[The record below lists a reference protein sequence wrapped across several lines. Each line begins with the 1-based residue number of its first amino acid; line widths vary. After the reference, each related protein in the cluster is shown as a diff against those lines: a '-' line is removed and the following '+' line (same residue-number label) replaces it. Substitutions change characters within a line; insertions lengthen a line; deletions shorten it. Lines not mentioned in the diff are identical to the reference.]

1 MRLDRWE
8 RIYGFSLSN
17 MNKNIQLVQRSLDTI
32 VPDWETVMVA
42 SITEHGFEYD
52 IFNKMDKE
60 HFQENLAV
68 LLALVAKK
76 SQQEL
81 RNIDWLDD

>member
-1 MRLDRWE
+1 
-8 RIYGFSLSN
+8 
-17 MNKNIQLVQRSLDTI
+17 MNKNNQLVQRSLDTI
-32 VPDWETVMVA
+32 VPDWQTVLVA
-42 SITEHGFEYD
+42 SITENGFEYD
-52 IFNKMDKE
+52 IFNKMDEE

>member
-1 MRLDRWE
+1 
-8 RIYGFSLSN
+8 
-17 MNKNIQLVQRSLDTI
+17 MNKNMQLVEKSLDTI
-32 VPDWETVMVA
+32 VPEWETVMVA
-42 SITEHGFEYD
+42 SITDNGFEYD
-52 IFNKMDKE
+52 IFNKMDND

-81 RNIDWLDD
+81 QNIDWIDD

>member
-1 MRLDRWE
+1 
-8 RIYGFSLSN
+8 
-17 MNKNIQLVQRSLDTI
+17 MNKNMQLVEKSLDTI
-32 VPDWETVMVA
+32 VPEWETVLVA
-42 SITEHGFEYD
+42 SITDNGFEYD
-52 IFNKMDKE
+52 IFNKVDSE

-81 RNIDWLDD
+81 QRIDWIDD

>member
-1 MRLDRWE
+1 
-8 RIYGFSLSN
+8 
-17 MNKNIQLVQRSLDTI
+17 MNKNVQLVQKSLDTI

-42 SITEHGFEYD
+42 SITDHGFEYD
-52 IFNKMDKE
+52 VFNKADLE
-60 HFQENLAV
+60 NHQENLAV

-81 RNIDWLDD
+81 KNIKWLDD

>member
-1 MRLDRWE
+1 
-8 RIYGFSLSN
+8 
-17 MNKNIQLVQRSLDTI
+17 MNTNSQLVQRSLDTI
-32 VPDWETVMVA
+32 VPDWQTVLVA

-52 IFNKMDKE
+52 IFNKVDEE

-81 RNIDWLDD
+81 RNIEWIDD

>member
-1 MRLDRWE
+1 M
-8 RIYGFSLSN
+8 SN
-17 MNKNIQLVQRSLDTI
+17 MNKNNQLVQRSLDTI
-32 VPDWETVMVA
+32 VPDWQTVLVA

-52 IFNKMDKE
+52 IFNKMDEE

-81 RNIDWLDD
+81 RNIDWIDD

>member
-1 MRLDRWE
+1 
-8 RIYGFSLSN
+8 
-17 MNKNIQLVQRSLDTI
+17 MNTNSQLVQRSLDTI
-32 VPDWETVMVA
+32 VPHWQTVLVA

-52 IFNKMDKE
+52 VFNKVDEE

-81 RNIDWLDD
+81 RNIEWIDD

>member
-1 MRLDRWE
+1 
-8 RIYGFSLSN
+8 
-17 MNKNIQLVQRSLDTI
+17 
-32 VPDWETVMVA
+32 MVA

-52 IFNKMDKE
+52 IFNKTDVE
-60 HFQENLAV
+60 NYQENLAV

-81 RNIDWLDD
+81 KEIDWLDD

>member
-1 MRLDRWE
+1 
-8 RIYGFSLSN
+8 
-17 MNKNIQLVQRSLDTI
+17 MNKNMQLVERSLDTI
-32 VPDWETVMVA
+32 VPEWETVMVA
-42 SITEHGFEYD
+42 SITDSGFEYD
-52 IFNKMDKE
+52 IFNKVDSE

-81 RNIDWLDD
+81 QKIDWIDD

>member
-1 MRLDRWE
+1 
-8 RIYGFSLSN
+8 
-17 MNKNIQLVQRSLDTI
+17 MNKNAQLVQKSLDTI
-32 VPDWETVMVA
+32 VPGWETVMVA

-52 IFNKMDKE
+52 IFNKTDIENHK
-60 HFQENLAV
+60 ENLAV

-81 RNIDWLDD
+81 KEIDWLDD

>member
-1 MRLDRWE
+1 
-8 RIYGFSLSN
+8 
-17 MNKNIQLVQRSLDTI
+17 MNKNAQLVQKSLDTI

-52 IFNKMDKE
+52 IFNKTDIE
-60 HFQENLAV
+60 NYQENLAV

-81 RNIDWLDD
+81 KEIDWLDD

>member
-1 MRLDRWE
+1 
-8 RIYGFSLSN
+8 
-17 MNKNIQLVQRSLDTI
+17 MNKNAQLVQKSLDTI

-52 IFNKMDKE
+52 IFNKTDVE
-60 HFQENLAV
+60 NYQENLAV

-81 RNIDWLDD
+81 KEIDWLDD

>member
-1 MRLDRWE
+1 
-8 RIYGFSLSN
+8 
-17 MNKNIQLVQRSLDTI
+17 MNKNMQLVEKSLDTI
-32 VPDWETVMVA
+32 VPEWETVMVA
-42 SITEHGFEYD
+42 SITDHGFEYD
-52 IFNKMDKE
+52 IFNKVDND

-81 RNIDWLDD
+81 QNIDWIDD